1 MCDRYDNSDSDDDK
15 YSSMDELLCEYVD
28 GTMDC
33 VTRRAFEE
41 LLQSDLEFAEHVN
54 ELMQT
59 RAILC
64 DYRWRMNAPNGF
76 SGRLQRELTDEMM
89 RAQEPILTENSHR
102 LRQATTLS
110 SIMVAMLLAGLMS
123 GSLLADT
130 ETVRVQ
136 QSGVVSTEGNG
147 EPSLFYT
154 FDREPVYR
162 VWQSS
167 FGFSGF
173 RQSSAYLPANDS
185 LRPRLENAAERSF
198 RLVHP

>member
-1 MCDRYDNSDSDDDK
+1 
-15 YSSMDELLCEYVD
+15 
-28 GTMDC
+28 
-33 VTRRAFEE
+33 
-41 LLQSDLEFAEHVN
+41 
-54 ELMQT
+54 MQT

-64 DYRWRMNAPNGF
+64 DYRWRMNAPKGF

-130 ETVRVQ
+130 ETVRTQ
-136 QSGVVSTEGNG
+136 QSSIVSTEGNG
-147 EPSLFYT
+147 EPSLSYT

-162 VWQSS
+162 VWQSG